1 MCLLLKDLKHY
12 VLNGRMVF
20 GKCIFFLWI
29 VQLDRFSSKTSPL
42 LFLFK
47 HTVHMHISHVIE
59 NAGILGEAQ
68 EITEF

>member
-1 MCLLLKDLKHY
+1 MFTIEGFKTLCVEWQDGVWEMY
-12 VLNGRMVF
+12 F
-20 GKCIFFLWI
+20 FFLWI